1 MTPQLQLCPKPERGQ
16 CNAQVLHQ
24 GSQVSACAIV
34 KGTQRNL
41 FVVPTAGT
49 FEDEDLKS
57 LEEEAD
63 ADPSM
68 KGQLMKKLHVSCNSR
83 LQHAA
88 GIALYAALLLC
99 NSGWQLSDLVWTLY
113 STRRSGSFD
122 KYTWLWVS
130 SVCFQS
136 VTCDAYPSWRTASN
150 CSCHLC
156 NQRIVRVSESTVCN
170 SIPFFWCTSCCVHT
184 GADI

>member
-1 MTPQLQLCPKPERGQ
+1 MTLEQQLCPKLGGCE

-41 FVVPTAGT
+41 FVVPTAGH

-68 KGQLMKKLHVSCNSR
+68 KGQLMKKLHVS
-83 LQHAA
+83 
-88 GIALYAALLLC
+88 
-99 NSGWQLSDLVWTLY
+99 
-113 STRRSGSFD
+113 
-122 KYTWLWVS
+122 
-130 SVCFQS
+130 
-136 VTCDAYPSWRTASN
+136 
-150 CSCHLC
+150 
-156 NQRIVRVSESTVCN
+156 
-170 SIPFFWCTSCCVHT
+170 
-184 GADI
+184 

>member
-1 MTPQLQLCPKPERGQ
+1 MQ

-68 KGQLMKKLHVSCNSR
+68 KGQLMKKLHVSCSSM
-83 LQHAA
+83 LQQEA

-136 VTCDAYPSWRTASN
+136 VTCDAHSSWRTASN
-150 CSCHLC
+150 CSCHFC
-156 NQRIVRVSESTVCN
+156 NQRIVRVSETVCN
-170 SIPFFWCTSCCVHT
+170 SIPLFWCTSCCVHT

>member
-1 MTPQLQLCPKPERGQ
+1 MTPELQLCPNPERCQ
-16 CNAQVLHQ
+16 CNAKVLHQ

-63 ADPSM
+63 ADPST

-83 LQHAA
+83 LQQEA

-99 NSGWQLSDLVWTLY
+99 NSGWQFADPVCTLY
-113 STRRSGSFD
+113 SPKGSE
-122 KYTWLWVS
+122 
-130 SVCFQS
+130 
-136 VTCDAYPSWRTASN
+136 PSDQN
-150 CSCHLC
+150 H
-156 NQRIVRVSESTVCN
+156 
-170 SIPFFWCTSCCVHT
+170 
-184 GADI
+184 

>member
-1 MTPQLQLCPKPERGQ
+1 MTLELQLCPEAERRQ
-16 CNAQVLHQ
+16 CNAKVLHQ

-68 KGQLMKKLHVSCNSR
+68 KGQLMKKLHVGC
-83 LQHAA
+83 L
-88 GIALYAALLLC
+88 ALYAALLLC
-99 NSGWQLSDLVWTLY
+99 NSGWQVSD
-113 STRRSGSFD
+113 
-122 KYTWLWVS
+122 
-130 SVCFQS
+130 SV
-136 VTCDAYPSWRTASN
+136 
-150 CSCHLC
+150 
-156 NQRIVRVSESTVCN
+156 
-170 SIPFFWCTSCCVHT
+170 
-184 GADI
+184 